1 MDVYE
6 YRDKFRII
14 TYRRN
19 VEEDYVRSNG
29 GVPVVLDGQLV
40 GLYLEEGF
48 YVVAVPMVE
57 VKEFS
62 QRYLWF
68 IINSLVFL
76 NDDKTVDELV
86 DFMYLYMVQFSSK
99 SGYEPNKEFLRGM
112 VDKSI
117 EGVDEEKCY
126 QLRKFFFI
134 KKLSKKDVR
143 SAVMSFLNKRKK
155 SETMD
160 KIDSVIQWLC
170 IESNKFITAKLISDE
185 LGDDLSVHTIR
196 GYMNV
201 FRDEIDTHNRKVFG
215 TDNFMKYKKVLSV
228 HNIKRAMSVL
238 NEADEKLSRRK
249 VAKEAGV
256 HFNTVQNLWDDDEI
270 QEELDKFNEIA

>member
-6 YRDKFRII
+6 YRDNHRII

-19 VEEDYVRSNG
+19 VEESYVRENG
-29 GVPVVLDGQLV
+29 GLPVMLNNDLV

-48 YVVAVPMVE
+48 YVVSIPMVE

-62 QRYLWF
+62 PSYLWF

-99 SGYEPNKEFLRGM
+99 NGYEPNKSYLRDL
-112 VDKSI
+112 VDKSV
-117 EGVDEEKCY
+117 ERVDEEKCY
-126 QLRKFFFI
+126 QMRKFFFL

-143 SAVMSFLNKRKK
+143 SAVMGFLNKRKK

-185 LGDDLSVHTIR
+185 LGDDLSVHTVR
-196 GYMNV
+196 AYMNV

-228 HNIKRAMSVL
+228 HNIKRAINVL
-238 NEADEKLSRRK
+238 NEADERLSRRK
-249 VAKEAGV
+249 VAKETGLHV
-256 HFNTVQNLWDDDEI
+256 NTVQNLWDDDEI